1 MAIFTPGGG
10 TTTSSG
16 GTSTT
21 ISTPT
26 LANETAT
33 LANTEYSYSLP
44 VGTKF
49 FKLKSRTVSDI
60 KLAYTATESGTN
72 YTSICYG
79 FEYESPPF
87 EIDTS
92 ITIYFQATV
101 ANTVIEIE
109 SWA

>member
-16 GTSTT
+16 GGST

-26 LANETAT
+26 IANETAV
-33 LANTEYSYSLP
+33 ASNTEYSYALP
-44 VGTKF
+44 AGTKF

-60 KLAYTATESGTN
+60 KLSYTATESGTN

-92 ITIYFQATV
+92 ITIYYQATV
-101 ANTVIEIE
+101 AGTVIEIE
-109 SWA
+109 SWQ